1 MSDEELIEL
10 IAMIWL
16 KNGGDKLGFEWT
28 SSKIAERI
36 GQIEEEENNE
46 KAESFCL

>member
-10 IAMIWL
+10 IATIWL
-16 KNGGDKLGFEWT
+16 KNGGDKLGFEWA

-36 GQIEEEENNE
+36 GQIEEEESNE
-46 KAESFCL
+46 RAK